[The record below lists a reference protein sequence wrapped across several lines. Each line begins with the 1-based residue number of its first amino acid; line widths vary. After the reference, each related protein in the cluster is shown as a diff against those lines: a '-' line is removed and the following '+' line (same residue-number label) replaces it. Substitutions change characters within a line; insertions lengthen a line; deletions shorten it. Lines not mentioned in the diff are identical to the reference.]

1 MTNEQEHGGICPR
14 CGKRKELCVCTDAEP
29 FDNRIEILIL
39 QHPQEQDKDLGT
51 AGIMR
56 SVLKNC
62 RLEIALSRPGL
73 SSVLE
78 RSADPKRWG
87 VLYLGA
93 QNETPVSPGL
103 YVIGRKGQIVP
114 EAQEILKNLEG
125 IVLLD
130 GSWSQAKALW
140 WRNPWLLKLRRLVLV
155 PERRSL
161 YGKLRKEPR
170 RESVSTL
177 EAAAESLSFLGE
189 PAEISQGL
197 LTSFSL
203 MLEKYKAL
211 CRTKGEQAL

>member
-1 MTNEQEHGGICPR
+1 MR
-14 CGKRKELCVCTDAEP
+14 
-29 FDNRIEILIL
+29 
-39 QHPQEQDKDLGT
+39 LG
-51 AGIMR
+51 
-56 SVLKNC
+56 S
-62 RLEIALSRPGL
+62 
-73 SSVLE
+73 
-78 RSADPKRWG
+78 DPKRWG

-211 CRTKGEQAL
+211 CRIKGEQAL